1 MLRQLRYAP
10 SEGALGLAGKERF
23 DRLQPTSYDA
33 KETKRGYSKPQM
45 FSVPHLVVLFLV
57 VLVLFGPHKLPELA
71 RGLGKLM
78 AEFRKASND
87 FKMAFEEEMRSIERQ
102 NREAEWKK
110 SQEEAEAKRQKE
122 LAGSPAGD
130 PGAEPKILPEQ
141 TAPGELTRPIEPTVE
156 PVNEAVARDSGSQ
169 GSSTD
174 NAIDGSGEVPAG
186 EASSSDSATALT
198 ENPHLQQPNDQRQ
211 PA

>member
-1 MLRQLRYAP
+1 
-10 SEGALGLAGKERF
+10 
-23 DRLQPTSYDA
+23 
-33 KETKRGYSKPQM
+33 M

-87 FKMAFEEEMRSIERQ
+87 FKMAFEEEMRNIERQ

-110 SQEEAEAKRQKE
+110 SQEEAEAKRQRE
-122 LAGSPAGD
+122 LD
-130 PGAEPKILPEQ
+130 GASATEVATTEPKILPEPS
-141 TAPGELTRPIEPTVE
+141 AASEAAEPGKPVVE
-156 PVNEAVARDSGSQ
+156 PVNEAVARGSEF
-169 GSSTD
+169 SAD
-174 NAIDGSGEVPAG
+174 NTIEVSAVPAE
-186 EASSSDSATALT
+186 EATSSEPDTTLT
-198 ENPHLQQPNDQRQ
+198 ENPPLRQPNDQRQ

>member
-1 MLRQLRYAP
+1 
-10 SEGALGLAGKERF
+10 
-23 DRLQPTSYDA
+23 
-33 KETKRGYSKPQM
+33 M

-87 FKMAFEEEMRSIERQ
+87 FKMAFEEEMRNIERQ

-122 LAGSPAGD
+122 LASAPAEE
-130 PGAEPKILPEQ
+130 ANIEPKILPEQ
-141 TAPGELTRPIEPTVE
+141 TGASESGETIEPRVEPIEPVVE
-156 PVNEAVARDSGSQ
+156 PVNEAVARDSGAQ
-169 GSSTD
+169 EFSTD
-174 NAIDGSGEVPAG
+174 NATDVSPEVPAE
-186 EASSSDSATALT
+186 EATSSDSGSSLE
-198 ENPHLQQPNDQRQ
+198 ENPPIQQPNDQRQ